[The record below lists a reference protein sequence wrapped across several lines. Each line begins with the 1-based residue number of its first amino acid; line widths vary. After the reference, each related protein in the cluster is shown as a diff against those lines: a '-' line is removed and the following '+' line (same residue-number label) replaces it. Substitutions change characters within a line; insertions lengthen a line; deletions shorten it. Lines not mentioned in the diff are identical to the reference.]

1 MEIYNNIKTLV
12 RKYPIPVI
20 LNIMGLV
27 LAFTAFIM
35 IMAYVRFEWNFDRCY
50 PKSDC
55 IFKVD
60 MPKVSFFRSIL
71 PTGYAESI
79 IHSSAHVKAGTMFC
93 PYGGEAYLTV
103 TEADGNREGY
113 KHKVNLVSPDF
124 FDVFGIEVLEGSRDA
139 LLKPNQLVIPESL
152 AKRMFG
158 EESPVGKPVRM
169 ESKSAYFLQLSDW
182 QVGAVYKDVPGNT
195 QLDNNILAPIPE
207 SLLGSFDYS
216 NFVCYLRL
224 DDPENALLVEDEFN
238 RKFDFARYPYLSP
251 IHLTALQDIY
261 FNENE
266 IETQVF
272 KLGDRMQSY
281 LLILIAVL
289 IVFVGMFNF
298 INFYISLM
306 PLRLRGVNTRKILG
320 ATVGMLRLEQVLEV
334 GCIVGLTSLVAV
346 GLSFPASGWFV
357 GLGIIQ
363 EPVSM
368 ESDGWLCAVTVCGAL
383 LVGMVAGLYPAYFVT
398 SFPTALLL
406 KGNYGL
412 TPSGRRIKSVLL
424 VIQYAIACSL
434 MVFIAFVYL
443 QNRMMMHSSTKFDQD
458 QLAIVELTSEM
469 AGKQS
474 SWLQE
479 TLRQYPEVEDVAF
492 ATEYVG
498 GQDSYSTWGM
508 KWKGEEAETY
518 RIWCSPNF
526 FDVMGIRIIEGRNF
540 TGDTDSGYIINA
552 FLRDHYGVGIGP
564 LSDLDGEIVG
574 ICEEVAFT
582 SARKEKVPIVF
593 SVSSSSSHNLPIV
606 YIRLKKGFDA
616 VTSVTHIR
624 QTVAR
629 MDAAYPVEVKFY
641 DQLLNSL
648 YQREVRFGTI
658 LLCFS
663 LLAVVLSLVGVFAL
677 VIFDI
682 YYKRKEIALRKV
694 FGAEFTDII
703 GLGLKPY
710 FWLVCIAFALALP
723 FSWWMVSDWLG
734 NFAFRIPVTP
744 VVFILIFILMQIL
757 TAVLVS
763 VMYATIARE
772 VPRDSLSAE

>member
-1 MEIYNNIKTLV
+1 MEICSNIKALV
-12 RKYPIPVI
+12 RKYPVPVM
-20 LNIMGLV
+20 LNMAGLV
-27 LAFTAFIM
+27 MAFMAFIM
-35 IMAYVRFEWNFDRCY
+35 IMVHVRFEWNFDRCY

-60 MPKVSFFRSIL
+60 MPKVPFFRSIL
-71 PTGYAESI
+71 PAGYAESL
-79 IHSSAHVKAGTMFC
+79 IHSSAYVEAGTMFC
-93 PYGGEAYLTV
+93 PFVGEVYLTV
-103 TEADGNREGY
+103 TGADGKRNGY
-113 KHKVNLVSPDF
+113 KHKVNLISPDF
-124 FDVFGIEVLEGSRDA
+124 FDVFGIEILEGTRDA

-152 AKRMFG
+152 AEKMFG
-158 EESPVGKPVRM
+158 EEFPVGKPIRM
-169 ESKSAYFLQLSDW
+169 ESKSSYFLPLSDW

-195 QLDNNILAPIPE
+195 QLENNILAPVPE
-207 SLLGSFDYS
+207 SLLESFDYS

-224 DDPENALLVEDEFN
+224 DNPAQAPSVADEFN
-238 RKFDFARYPYLSP
+238 REFDFARHPYLSP
-251 IHLTALQDIY
+251 VHLTSLQEIY
-261 FNENE
+261 FSESETENH
-266 IETQVF
+266 VF

-298 INFYISLM
+298 TNFYISLM
-306 PLRLRGVNTRKILG
+306 PSRLRGINTRKILG
-320 ATVGMLRLEQVLEV
+320 ATVGILRLEQVLEV
-334 GCIVGLTSLVAV
+334 GCLVALAGLLAV
-346 GLSFPASGWFV
+346 GLSFPVSGWLV
-357 GLGIIQ
+357 ELGIIQ

-368 ESDGWLCAVTVCGAL
+368 EADRLLCGVTVCGAL
-383 LVGMVAGLYPAYFVT
+383 LAGMAAGLYPAYFVT

-412 TPSGRRIKSVLL
+412 TPSGRKIKSGLL

-443 QNRMMMHSSTKFDQD
+443 QNQMMMRSNTKFDQD
-458 QLAIVELTSEM
+458 QLAVIELTGEM
-469 AGKQS
+469 VEKQS

-616 VTSVTHIR
+616 VTAVTHIR

-663 LLAVVLSLVGVFAL
+663 LLVVVLSLVGVFAL

-682 YYKRKEIALRKV
+682 YYKQKEIALRKV

-734 NFAFRIPVTP
+734 NFAFRVPVTP
-744 VVFILIFILMQIL
+744 VVFILIFLLMQIF

>member
-1 MEIYNNIKTLV
+1 
-12 RKYPIPVI
+12 
-20 LNIMGLV
+20 
-27 LAFTAFIM
+27 
-35 IMAYVRFEWNFDRCY
+35 
-50 PKSDC
+50 
-55 IFKVD
+55 
-60 MPKVSFFRSIL
+60 
-71 PTGYAESI
+71 
-79 IHSSAHVKAGTMFC
+79 
-93 PYGGEAYLTV
+93 
-103 TEADGNREGY
+103 
-113 KHKVNLVSPDF
+113 
-124 FDVFGIEVLEGSRDA
+124 
-139 LLKPNQLVIPESL
+139 
-152 AKRMFG
+152 MFG

-518 RIWCSPNF
+518 RI
-526 FDVMGIRIIEGRNF
+526 
-540 TGDTDSGYIINA
+540 
-552 FLRDHYGVGIGP
+552 
-564 LSDLDGEIVG
+564 
-574 ICEEVAFT
+574 
-582 SARKEKVPIVF
+582 
-593 SVSSSSSHNLPIV
+593 
-606 YIRLKKGFDA
+606 
-616 VTSVTHIR
+616 
-624 QTVAR
+624 
-629 MDAAYPVEVKFY
+629 
-641 DQLLNSL
+641 
-648 YQREVRFGTI
+648 
-658 LLCFS
+658 
-663 LLAVVLSLVGVFAL
+663 
-677 VIFDI
+677 
-682 YYKRKEIALRKV
+682 
-694 FGAEFTDII
+694 
-703 GLGLKPY
+703 
-710 FWLVCIAFALALP
+710 
-723 FSWWMVSDWLG
+723 
-734 NFAFRIPVTP
+734 
-744 VVFILIFILMQIL
+744 
-757 TAVLVS
+757 
-763 VMYATIARE
+763 
-772 VPRDSLSAE
+772 

>member
-27 LAFTAFIM
+27 LDFTAFIM

-79 IHSSAHVKAGTMFC
+79 IHSSAHVKASTMFC

-306 PLRLRGVNTRKILG
+306 PLRLRGVNTR
-320 ATVGMLRLEQVLEV
+320 
-334 GCIVGLTSLVAV
+334 
-346 GLSFPASGWFV
+346 
-357 GLGIIQ
+357 
-363 EPVSM
+363 
-368 ESDGWLCAVTVCGAL
+368 
-383 LVGMVAGLYPAYFVT
+383 
-398 SFPTALLL
+398 
-406 KGNYGL
+406 
-412 TPSGRRIKSVLL
+412 
-424 VIQYAIACSL
+424 
-434 MVFIAFVYL
+434 
-443 QNRMMMHSSTKFDQD
+443 
-458 QLAIVELTSEM
+458 
-469 AGKQS
+469 
-474 SWLQE
+474 
-479 TLRQYPEVEDVAF
+479 
-492 ATEYVG
+492 
-498 GQDSYSTWGM
+498 
-508 KWKGEEAETY
+508 
-518 RIWCSPNF
+518 
-526 FDVMGIRIIEGRNF
+526 
-540 TGDTDSGYIINA
+540 
-552 FLRDHYGVGIGP
+552 
-564 LSDLDGEIVG
+564 
-574 ICEEVAFT
+574 
-582 SARKEKVPIVF
+582 
-593 SVSSSSSHNLPIV
+593 
-606 YIRLKKGFDA
+606 
-616 VTSVTHIR
+616 
-624 QTVAR
+624 
-629 MDAAYPVEVKFY
+629 
-641 DQLLNSL
+641 
-648 YQREVRFGTI
+648 
-658 LLCFS
+658 
-663 LLAVVLSLVGVFAL
+663 
-677 VIFDI
+677 
-682 YYKRKEIALRKV
+682 
-694 FGAEFTDII
+694 
-703 GLGLKPY
+703 
-710 FWLVCIAFALALP
+710 
-723 FSWWMVSDWLG
+723 
-734 NFAFRIPVTP
+734 
-744 VVFILIFILMQIL
+744 
-757 TAVLVS
+757 
-763 VMYATIARE
+763 
-772 VPRDSLSAE
+772 